1 MFSSGMEKTDP
12 YVTKLNNAGKIT
24 PPPALLIIVNKAKRV
39 IFTPFYL
46 FSVK

>member
-12 YVTKLNNAGKIT
+12 YVTKLNNAGQIT
-24 PPPALLIIVNKAKRV
+24 PTVLLIVVNKAKRV